1 MSLPHWKLM
10 RNCDFDYEA
19 LESKQALNGI
29 GRIALKIADVK
40 WVRPSINGGNEDD
53 DDENNNENFNKLK
66 GHSLTW
72 FFFLSV
78 C

>member
-29 GRIALKIADVK
+29 GRLALKIADVK
-40 WVRPSINGGNEDD
+40 
-53 DDENNNENFNKLK
+53 
-66 GHSLTW
+66 
-72 FFFLSV
+72 
-78 C
+78 